1 MADGSKKIAKKA
13 RAAPEGLW
21 VNGKFVKDAFML
33 RVRGDSMVDPAGGLL
48 SFPPDCYI
56 SVDPNREAKPGSP
69 VLVEFKDGLTGLKM
83 LEVNGAQKWLMPLNP
98 TYVPSCMPDD
108 ARILGVVVS
117 VMVST
122 LTEAGERRKAEG
134 AAHV

>member
-1 MADGSKKIAKKA
+1 
-13 RAAPEGLW
+13 
-21 VNGKFVKDAFML
+21 
-33 RVRGDSMVDPAGGLL
+33 
-48 SFPPDCYI
+48 
-56 SVDPNREAKPGSP
+56 
-69 VLVEFKDGLTGLKM
+69 
-83 LEVNGAQKWLMPLNP
+83 LNP